1 MNLFKLTSVVFICS
15 LLVWVGEIIYLSQ
28 QNATT
33 PNRLRA
39 EENQKRNRAEVE
51 YQKKLRELEQEYE
64 KKKHLATGKTV
75 FDRIYNTQD
84 QSIIELIQRVSK
96 EALPNSWSSAVKVE
110 EFTHFILLIYLPHNS
125 QQVAPDQIVSHLGPI
140 IEYCGW
146 LLTDVAVFDKTHKS
160 YLFFDK
166 TMLDEIKRSGKLSN
180 KTLSHAENQGQSFTQ
195 FNSVTIKC
203 EKHESHLF
211 LPIEVAGNSG
221 IISSYAL
228 LDTGASTT
236 TLTSEIVAKTGV
248 DNLQNAPRR
257 NFNTANG
264 PMSYPIVTR
273 EVNVGGFRK
282 GIEIAVDQRDDIN
295 LLGVNFFE
303 GMNYVVDFQ
312 NSAIYVW
319 EK

>member
-15 LLVWVGEIIYLSQ
+15 LLVWAGEIIYFSQ
-28 QNATT
+28 KNTTT
-33 PNRLRA
+33 PNRVRA
-39 EENQKRNRAEVE
+39 EESQKRNRAEAE
-51 YQKKLRELEQEYE
+51 YQNKLRELEQEYE

-96 EALPNSWSSAVKVE
+96 EALPNSWSSDVKVE

-125 QQVAPDQIVSHLGPI
+125 QQVKPDQIVSQLGPI

-166 TMLDEIKRSGKLSN
+166 SMLDEIKRSGKLSN
-180 KTLSHAENQGQSFTQ
+180 KTLAHAAKQGLSFTQ
-195 FNSVTIKC
+195 FNSVTIEC

-211 LPIEVAGNSG
+211 LPIEVAGKNG
-221 IISSYAL
+221 IVSSYAL

-236 TLTSEIVAKTGV
+236 TLASEVVAKTGF

-264 PMSYPIVTR
+264 PMSCPIVTR
-273 EVNVGGFRK
+273 ELNVGGFRK
-282 GIEIAVDQRDDIN
+282 VIEIAVNQRDDIN
-295 LLGVNFFE
+295 LLGVNFFA
-303 GMNYVVDFQ
+303 GMDYIVDFQ

>member
-1 MNLFKLTSVVFICS
+1 MNLLKLTSIIFILA
-15 LLVWVGEIIYLSQ
+15 LLVWAGEAIYLLQ
-28 QNATT
+28 QNTATPDRVKT
-33 PNRLRA
+33 

-64 KKKHLATGKTV
+64 KKKHLATGESV
-75 FDRIYNTQD
+75 FDRIYNSQG
-84 QSIIELIQRVSK
+84 QSIIELIQRLSN
-96 EALPNSWSSAVKVE
+96 EALPTSWLSDVKVE

-125 QQVAPDQIVSHLGPI
+125 QQVAPDQIVSYLRPI

-146 LLTDVAVFDKTHKS
+146 LLTDVAVFDKSHKS

-166 TMLDEIKRSGKLSN
+166 TMMDEIKRNGQLSKKL
-180 KTLSHAENQGQSFTQ
+180 LARAEKQGQSFTQ
-195 FNSVTIKC
+195 FNSVTIEC

-211 LPIEVAGNSG
+211 LPIEVSG
-221 IISSYAL
+221 KNGIVTCYAL

-236 TLTSEIVAKTGV
+236 TLTSEVVTKTGF

-257 NFNTANG
+257 SFNTANG
-264 PMSYPIVTR
+264 PMSCPIVTR

-282 GIEIAVDQRDDIN
+282 GIEIAVNQRDDIN

-303 GMNYVVDFQ
+303 GMDYIVDFQ